1 MPLKSSKVNFIKNES
16 QVDSQIECKFCLNRH
31 YNQRKTFTQLSHCE
45 KMSVDISYCNKMKS
59 DHLLNVKLF
68 HQNKN

>member
-1 MPLKSSKVNFIKNES
+1 MVSFQTQLSVLFQK
-16 QVDSQIECKFCLNRH
+16 CKFCLNRH
-31 YNQRKTFTQLSHCE
+31 YNQRKTFTQLSHYE

-59 DHLLNVKLF
+59 DHLLNVKVF